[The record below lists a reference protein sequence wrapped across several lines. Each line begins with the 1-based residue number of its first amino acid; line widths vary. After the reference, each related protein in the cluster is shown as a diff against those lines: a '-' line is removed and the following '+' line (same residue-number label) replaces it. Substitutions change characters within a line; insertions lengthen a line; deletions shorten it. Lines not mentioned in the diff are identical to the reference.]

1 MPFVLRATGETHQL
15 IGDAYMHRAMDGEH
29 VQAYANGNV
38 RNVQSYV
45 LS

>member
-1 MPFVLRATGETHQL
+1 MPFVLRATGETYQL
-15 IGDAYMHRAMDGEH
+15 IGDAYMHRAMGEH